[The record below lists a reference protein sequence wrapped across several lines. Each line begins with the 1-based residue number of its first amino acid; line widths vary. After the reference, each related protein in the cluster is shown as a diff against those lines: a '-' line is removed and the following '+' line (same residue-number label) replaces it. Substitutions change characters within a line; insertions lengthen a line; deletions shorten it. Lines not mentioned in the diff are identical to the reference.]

1 MCETSLVTHHA
12 LRIRAVNRLNSQRT
26 KFNAETRLILL
37 AAREKL
43 AEIARK
49 SRRCS
54 CHNTSFNCKMT
65 QILASAEKPQRH
77 EGFSRTTMRFS
88 NYTIQTPR
96 VLEYLSSKPLG
107 SCQRNL
113 NSTDPK
119 GFRIFEQQTLGVLP
133 EKSEQLRNLYVFAV
147 AFFRT
152 CNNLYLRKGVL

>member
-37 AAREKL
+37 VAREKL
-43 AEIARK
+43 AEITRK

-113 NSTDPK
+113 NNYVIFMSLQWLFSGHATIYTSEKVCYDSNQSYPK
-119 GFRIFEQQTLGVLP
+119 I
-133 EKSEQLRNLYVFAV
+133 
-147 AFFRT
+147 
-152 CNNLYLRKGVL
+152 

>member
-37 AAREKL
+37 VAREKL
-43 AEIARK
+43 AEITRK

-113 NSTDPK
+113 NNYVIFMSLHWLFSGHATIYTSEKVCYDSNQSYPK
-119 GFRIFEQQTLGVLP
+119 I
-133 EKSEQLRNLYVFAV
+133 
-147 AFFRT
+147 
-152 CNNLYLRKGVL
+152 